1 MNKKS
6 ESFHIRL
13 DVGDREL
20 LEKAAALS
28 KLPLTAYVRMVILK
42 DAERRIDLFSRIKEM
57 KQ

>member
-13 DVGDREL
+13 DASDREL
-20 LEKAAALS
+20 LEKAASLS
-28 KLPLTAYVRMVILK
+28 KLSLTSYVRMVILK

-57 KQ
+57 KK

>member
-1 MNKKS
+1 MNKT

-13 DVGDREL
+13 DAADREL

-28 KLPLTAYVRMVILK
+28 KLSLTSYVRMVILK

-57 KQ
+57 KK

>member
-13 DVGDREL
+13 SEEDRAL
-20 LEKAAALS
+20 VEKAAELS
-28 KLPLTAYVRMVILK
+28 KLSLTAYVRMVILK